1 MVRKLFQSIYAWL
14 IYIFLYAPIVVMI
27 VLSFNAS
34 RSRTKWGGF
43 TLDWYKSLFED
54 EAVFDALSN
63 TLQIAV
69 LSALISTFIAIIAAL
84 VIYNMRNKLAKT
96 TLMEV
101 THLPMISPD
110 IVTGVSLML
119 LFIFFGISRGFGSL
133 LLSHITFN
141 VPYVVMSI
149 LPKLRQM
156 DKNIYEA
163 ALDLGARPIQAFF
176 KIILPQIMPGVITGM
191 IFAFTL
197 SIDDFIISFFTT
209 GSGVS
214 NLSIYIYSMT
224 KRGVSPELYAL
235 SSLMFFAVIFL
246 LLVVNFRMG
255 TAENKEKKQG
265 GRK

>member
-1 MVRKLFQSIYAWL
+1 MVRKFFRSAYAWL
-14 IYIFLYAPIVVMI
+14 IYFFLYAPIVVMV

-43 TLDWYKSLFED
+43 TLDWYKALFED
-54 EAVFDALSN
+54 EAVFDALRN
-63 TLQIAV
+63 TLSVALLSSIIAT
-69 LSALISTFIAIIAAL
+69 IIAIIASL
-84 VIYNMRNKLAKT
+84 VIFNMRNKMLRTAINSIT
-96 TLMEV
+96 Q
-101 THLPMISPD
+101 LPMMNPD

-119 LFIFFGISRGFGSL
+119 LFIFFGISRGFASL

-141 VPYVVMSI
+141 VPYVVVSI
-149 LPKLRQM
+149 LPRLKQM

-163 ALDLGARPIQAFF
+163 ALDLGAKPHRAFF
-176 KIILPQIMPGVITGM
+176 KIILPQIMPGVVTGM

-224 KRGVSPELYAL
+224 KRGISPELYAL
-235 SSLMFFAVIFL
+235 SSLMFFVVLFL
-246 LLVVNFRMG
+246 LLVVNFRLG
-255 TAENKEKKQG
+255 GNTSKEKK
-265 GRK
+265 

>member
-1 MVRKLFQSIYAWL
+1 MVKKLFKNAYAWL
-14 IYIFLYAPIVVMI
+14 IYIFLYAPIVVMV

-43 TLDWYKSLFED
+43 TLDWYKSLMED

-63 TLQIAV
+63 TLWIATLSSLIATVIAV
-69 LSALISTFIAIIAAL
+69 IASL
-84 VIYNMRNKLAKT
+84 VIYNMHNK
-96 TLMEV
+96 TLKWV
-101 THLPMISPD
+101 FKNITCIPMVNPD
-110 IVTGVSLML
+110 IVTGVSLMI

-141 VPYVVMSI
+141 VPYVLMSI
-149 LPKLRQM
+149 LPKLKQL
-156 DKNIYEA
+156 DKSIYEA
-163 ALDLGARPIQAFF
+163 ALDLGAKPTTAFF
-176 KIILPQIMPGVITGM
+176 KIILPQIMPGIVTGM
-191 IFAFTL
+191 ILAFTL

-235 SSLMFFAVIFL
+235 SSIMFFAVLFL
-246 LLVVNFRMG
+246 LLVVNFRSSIG
-255 TAENKEKKQG
+255 GNKNKKTS
-265 GRK
+265 